1 MLYTL
6 SQLSRALDHAL
17 RHPTTTSLNPRA
29 LDEDFSLLLH
39 QLLSWRP
46 SHSSSLDEAL
56 RLGALLYA
64 KSITRSATAHVR
76 PVVHRL
82 ISALD
87 DAAQE
92 QHGTLPLR
100 TWLHLVGAVA
110 VRVGSPE
117 RAWFVAGLESLWE
130 TSSDK
135 KVATWDRV
143 VWMLG
148 GVPWIP
154 LIHEAPWKEVWDE
167 AEAMRRCDLS

>member
-6 SQLSRALDHAL
+6 SQLSRAIDHAL
-17 RHPTTTSLNPRA
+17 RHPTTTPLNPRA

-64 KSITRSATAHVR
+64 KSITRSVTAHVR

-87 DAAQE
+87 EAAQE
-92 QHGTLPLR
+92 QHGTLSLR
-100 TWLHLVGAVA
+100 TWLLLVGAVA
-110 VRVGSPE
+110 VRVGSSE
-117 RAWFVAGLESLWE
+117 RAWFVARLESLRE
-130 TSSDK
+130 TSFDEK
-135 KVATWDRV
+135 LATWDRV
-143 VWMLG
+143 IWMLEEM
-148 GVPWIP
+148 PWIP